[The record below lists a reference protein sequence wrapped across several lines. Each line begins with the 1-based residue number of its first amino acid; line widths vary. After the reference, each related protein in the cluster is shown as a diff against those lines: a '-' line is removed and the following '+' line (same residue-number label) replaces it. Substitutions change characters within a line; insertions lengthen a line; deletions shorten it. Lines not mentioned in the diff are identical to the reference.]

1 MTHPL
6 EPSPAGAGSP
16 VLPLQLLQPLDAT
29 HPFSTPA
36 SSGGP
41 HQRLMVSPDP
51 AAGAELD
58 LRPTRL
64 LISKEG
70 QIRSI
75 WPVHL
80 AGWQQLGWQL
90 HAPVETAGNDGQ
102 GLEEQ
107 EDDGPPASEPQVHQ
121 SLDVQLPAIQ
131 PPAAQ
136 SPSPA
141 VPPAPAAPASAAPT
155 PAAGEAVLAGEVPNF
170 QAMTKAEI
178 TAFCASTYGVSLD
191 GAMTKAELV
200 ATATGLLQQS
210 PPQEAAAQG
219 AEPQEAEHPEAMA
232 PPTPADQAPDED
244 LAAGGNDLGFQ
255 GDGAD
260 PEFPDDL
267 L

>member
-6 EPSPAGAGSP
+6 EPSPAAAGTP

-90 HAPVETAGNDGQ
+90 HTPAETAGD
-102 GLEEQ
+102 EEQ
-107 EDDGPPASEPQVHQ
+107 ETEELEELEEDGPPATQPQVHQ
-121 SLDVQLPAIQ
+121 PLEAQLPAPPVPAAAA
-131 PPAAQ
+131 PPA
-136 SPSPA
+136 
-141 VPPAPAAPASAAPT
+141 V
-155 PAAGEAVLAGEVPNF
+155 AGEAVLAGEVPNF

-200 ATATGLLQQS
+200 ATATGLLQQT
-210 PPQEAAAQG
+210 PPVEAK
-219 AEPQEAEHPEAMA
+219 PQEAEPPEGT
-232 PPTPADQAPDED
+232 TPANQPPDAD

>member
-6 EPSPAGAGSP
+6 EPSPAGAATP

-29 HPFSTPA
+29 HPFSIPA

-41 HQRLMVSPDP
+41 HQRLMVTPDP

-64 LISKEG
+64 LISKGG

-90 HAPVETAGNDGQ
+90 HAPVETPAEGQ
-102 GLEEQ
+102 ELEE
-107 EDDGPPASEPQVHQ
+107 EGLPAPQSSAPQ
-121 SLDVQLPAIQ
+121 SLAAQLPALQ
-131 PPAAQ
+131 PPAPQ

-141 VPPAPAAPASAAPT
+141 VTPAPAAAAPVA
-155 PAAGEAVLAGEVPNF
+155 PPAGEAVLAGEVPNF

-210 PPQEAAAQG
+210 PPQEA
-219 AEPQEAEHPEAMA
+219 EPQEAVPQEAE
-232 PPTPADQAPDED
+232 PQGDVPTEGTTPADQAPDAD
-244 LAAGGNDLGFQ
+244 RAAGGDDLGFQ
-255 GDGAD
+255 GDGTD

>member
-1 MTHPL
+1 MTHSL
-6 EPSPAGAGSP
+6 EPSPAAAGSP

-90 HAPVETAGNDGQ
+90 HTPAETASDEGQ
-102 GLEEQ
+102 ELEE
-107 EDDGPPASEPQVHQ
+107 EGLPAPQSSAPQ
-121 SLDVQLPAIQ
+121 SLAAQLPALQ
-131 PPAAQ
+131 PPAPQ

-141 VPPAPAAPASAAPT
+141 VTPAPAAAAPVA
-155 PAAGEAVLAGEVPNF
+155 PPAGEAVLAGEVPNF

-210 PPQEAAAQG
+210 PPQEAEAQG
-219 AEPQEAEHPEAMA
+219 TEPPEAMA
-232 PPTPADQAPDED
+232 PPTPADQAPDAER
-244 LAAGGNDLGFQ
+244 AAGGNDLGFQ

>member
-1 MTHPL
+1 MTHPI
-6 EPSPAGAGSP
+6 EPSPAAAGSP

-64 LISKEG
+64 LIRKDG

-80 AGWQQLGWQL
+80 FGWQQLGWQL
-90 HAPVETAGNDGQ
+90 HAPVETPAEGQ
-102 GLEEQ
+102 ELEE
-107 EDDGPPASEPQVHQ
+107 DGLPAPQSSAPQ
-121 SLDVQLPAIQ
+121 LLDAQQPAIQ

-136 SPSPA
+136 SPSPGVA
-141 VPPAPAAPASAAPT
+141 KVPAPAAVAPSEPPAV
-155 PAAGEAVLAGEVPNF
+155 AGEAVLAGEVPNF

-210 PPQEAAAQG
+210 PPQEAK
-219 AEPQEAEHPEAMA
+219 PQEAEPPEGT
-232 PPTPADQAPDED
+232 TPANQPPDAD
-244 LAAGGNDLGFQ
+244 LVAGGDDLGFQ

>member
-6 EPSPAGAGSP
+6 EPSPAAHGSP

-41 HQRLMVSPDP
+41 HQRLIVSPDP
-51 AAGAELD
+51 GAGAEVD

-90 HAPVETAGNDGQ
+90 HTPADTAGDDGQ
-102 GLEEQ
+102 NPEAEGQ
-107 EDDGPPASEPQVHQ
+107 PASPGSPPQPPAPQP
-121 SLDVQLPAIQ
+121 LAAQ
-131 PPAAQ
+131 PLAAQ

-141 VPPAPAAPASAAPT
+141 VTPASGAPAPAEASPAT
-155 PAAGEAVLAGEVPNF
+155 GEALLAGEVPNF

-178 TAFCASTYGVSLD
+178 TAFCANTYGVSLD

-200 ATATGLLQQS
+200 ATATSLLQQA
-210 PPQEAAAQG
+210 PPQG
-219 AEPQEAEHPEAMA
+219 AEHQGEEPPEAMA
-232 PPTPADQAPDED
+232 QATPADHAPGPD
-244 LAAGGNDLGFQ
+244 LAASADDLGFL
-255 GDGAD
+255 GDGTD

>member
-41 HQRLMVSPDP
+41 HQRLMVTPDP

-90 HAPVETAGNDGQ
+90 HTPAETARDEGQESEEDG
-102 GLEEQ
+102 L
-107 EDDGPPASEPQVHQ
+107 PALQSSAPQP
-121 SLDVQLPAIQ
+121 LDVQLPASQ
-131 PPAAQ
+131 QMALQ

-141 VPPAPAAPASAAPT
+141 VTPAPAATAPSED
-155 PAAGEAVLAGEVPNF
+155 PRAAGEAVLSGEVPNF

-191 GAMTKAELV
+191 VAMTKAELV

-210 PPQEAAAQG
+210 PPQEAKPQEV
-219 AEPQEAEHPEAMA
+219 EPQGDVPPEGT
-232 PPTPADQAPDED
+232 TPADQAPDAD
-244 LAAGGNDLGFQ
+244 LAAGGDDLGLQ

>member
-6 EPSPAGAGSP
+6 EPSSAAAGSP

-41 HQRLMVSPDP
+41 HQRLMVTHDP

-90 HAPVETAGNDGQ
+90 HALVETPAEGQ
-102 GLEEQ
+102 EL
-107 EDDGPPASEPQVHQ
+107 EDDCPPASEPQVHQ
-121 SLDVQLPAIQ
+121 PLAP
-131 PPAAQ
+131 Q
-136 SPSPA
+136 SPSTA
-141 VPPAPAAPASAAPT
+141 VPPAPVAPPS
-155 PAAGEAVLAGEVPNF
+155 AAGEAVLAGEVPNF

-210 PPQEAAAQG
+210 PPQEAEAQG
-219 AEPQEAEHPEAMA
+219 AELPEAMA
-232 PPTPADQAPDED
+232 PPTPANQPPDAD
-244 LAAGGNDLGFQ
+244 LAAGGAELGFH

-267 L
+267 LWSAHRRQQRGP

>member
-6 EPSPAGAGSP
+6 EPSPAAPGSP

-41 HQRLMVSPDP
+41 HQRLIVSPDP
-51 AAGAELD
+51 GVGAEVD

-90 HAPVETAGNDGQ
+90 HTPVETAGDDGQ
-102 GLEEQ
+102 MSEAEGQ
-107 EDDGPPASEPQVHQ
+107 PASPVSPPQPPAPQP
-121 SLDVQLPAIQ
+121 LAAQ
-131 PPAAQ
+131 PLAAQ

-141 VPPAPAAPASAAPT
+141 VASAPGTPAPAEAP
-155 PAAGEAVLAGEVPNF
+155 PATGEALLAGEVPNF

-200 ATATGLLQQS
+200 ATATGLLQQC
-210 PPQEAAAQG
+210 P
-219 AEPQEAEHPEAMA
+219 PEAMA
-232 PPTPADQAPDED
+232 QASPADHASGPD
-244 LAAGGNDLGFQ
+244 LAAGADDLGFQ
-255 GDGAD
+255 GDGTD

>member
-1 MTHPL
+1 
-6 EPSPAGAGSP
+6 

-90 HAPVETAGNDGQ
+90 HAPVETASDEGQ
-102 GLEEQ
+102 ESEELEE
-107 EDDGPPASEPQVHQ
+107 DGPPASEPQIHQ
-121 SLDVQLPAIQ
+121 PLDAQLPAPPVPAAAA
-131 PPAAQ
+131 PPA
-136 SPSPA
+136 
-141 VPPAPAAPASAAPT
+141 
-155 PAAGEAVLAGEVPNF
+155 AAGEAVLAGEVPNF

-210 PPQEAAAQG
+210 PPQEAEAQG
-219 AEPQEAEHPEAMA
+219 AEPQGAEPPEGA
-232 PPTPADQAPDED
+232 TPADQAPDAD
-244 LAAGGNDLGFQ
+244 RAAGGDDPGFQ

>member
-6 EPSPAGAGSP
+6 APSPAAAGSP

-41 HQRLMVSPDP
+41 HQRLIVSPDP

-90 HAPVETAGNDGQ
+90 HAPVESPTEVQ
-102 GLEEQ
+102 EL

-121 SLDVQLPAIQ
+121 PLDVQLPAIQ

-141 VPPAPAAPASAAPT
+141 VPPAPVAPVLAAVPA
-155 PAAGEAVLAGEVPNF
+155 AAGEAVLAGEVPNF

-200 ATATGLLQQS
+200 ATATGLLQQT
-210 PPQEAAAQG
+210 PPVEDDPKG
-219 AEPQEAEHPEAMA
+219 DVPPEGT
-232 PPTPADQAPDED
+232 TPADQVPDAD
-244 LAAGGNDLGFQ
+244 RAAGGHSLGFQ

>member
-6 EPSPAGAGSP
+6 EPSPAAAASP

-41 HQRLMVSPDP
+41 HQRLMVTPDP

-70 QIRSI
+70 QTRSI

-90 HAPVETAGNDGQ
+90 HAPVETAGNDGE
-102 GLEEQ
+102 GLLEEL
-107 EDDGPPASEPQVHQ
+107 EDDGQPASEPQGNQ
-121 SLDVQLPAIQ
+121 SLDVPLPA
-131 PPAAQ
+131 PPV
-136 SPSPA
+136 PSA
-141 VPPAPAAPASAAPT
+141 VVPSETP

-200 ATATGLLQQS
+200 ATATGLLQQT
-210 PPQEAAAQG
+210 PPVED
-219 AEPQEAEHPEAMA
+219 EPQGDVPPEGT
-232 PPTPADQAPDED
+232 TPADQAPDAD
-244 LAAGGNDLGFQ
+244 RAAGGDDLGFQ

>member
-6 EPSPAGAGSP
+6 EPSLAAAGSP

-41 HQRLMVSPDP
+41 HQRLIVSPDP

-90 HAPVETAGNDGQ
+90 HAPVETLGDDGQ
-102 GLEEQ
+102 ELEE
-107 EDDGPPASEPQVHQ
+107 EGLPAPQSSAPQ
-121 SLDVQLPAIQ
+121 SLAAQLPALQ
-131 PPAAQ
+131 PPAPQ

-141 VPPAPAAPASAAPT
+141 VTPAPDPAAPP

-191 GAMTKAELV
+191 GATTKAELV

-210 PPQEAAAQG
+210 PPQG
-219 AEPQEAEHPEAMA
+219 AEAQEAEPPEGT
-232 PPTPADQAPDED
+232 TPADQAPDAD
-244 LAAGGNDLGFQ
+244 LAAGGDDLGFQ

>member
-6 EPSPAGAGSP
+6 EPSPAAAGTP

-90 HAPVETAGNDGQ
+90 HTPAETAGD
-102 GLEEQ
+102 EEQ
-107 EDDGPPASEPQVHQ
+107 ETEELEELEEDGTPATEPQVHQ
-121 SLDVQLPAIQ
+121 PLDAQLPA
-131 PPAAQ
+131 
-136 SPSPA
+136 
-141 VPPAPAAPASAAPT
+141 PPAPAAPASAAAP

-170 QAMTKAEI
+170 QAMTRAEI

-210 PPQEAAAQG
+210 PPQEAEVQG
-219 AEPQEAEHPEAMA
+219 AEPQGDVPTEGI
-232 PPTPADQAPDED
+232 TPADQVPDAD
-244 LAAGGNDLGFQ
+244 LAAGGDDLGLQ

>member
-90 HAPVETAGNDGQ
+90 HAPVETASRDGQ
-102 GLEEQ
+102 GPGELEEL
-107 EDDGPPASEPQVHQ
+107 EDDGSPASEPQLHQ
-121 SLDVQLPAIQ
+121 PLDV
-131 PPAAQ
+131 Q

-141 VPPAPAAPASAAPT
+141 VPPAPAAPP
-155 PAAGEAVLAGEVPNF
+155 PAAGEAVHAGEVPNF
-170 QAMTKAEI
+170 PAMTKAEI

-210 PPQEAAAQG
+210 PPQEAEAQG
-219 AEPQEAEHPEAMA
+219 VVPPEGT
-232 PPTPADQAPDED
+232 TPADQVPDAD
-244 LAAGGNDLGFQ
+244 RAAGGNDLGFQ

>member
-6 EPSPAGAGSP
+6 EPGPAGAGSP

-90 HAPVETAGNDGQ
+90 HAPVETPAEGQ
-102 GLEEQ
+102 EL

-121 SLDVQLPAIQ
+121 SLAP
-131 PPAAQ
+131 Q
-136 SPSPA
+136 SSSPA
-141 VPPAPAAPASAAPT
+141 VPLAPAAVAPSET
-155 PAAGEAVLAGEVPNF
+155 PSAAGEAVLAGEVPNF

-200 ATATGLLQQS
+200 ATATGLLQQT
-210 PPQEAAAQG
+210 PPVEDDPKG
-219 AEPQEAEHPEAMA
+219 DVPPEGT
-232 PPTPADQAPDED
+232 TPADQAPDAD
-244 LAAGGNDLGFQ
+244 LAAGGDDLGFQ

>member
-6 EPSPAGAGSP
+6 EPSPAAAGSP

-41 HQRLMVSPDP
+41 HQRLIVSPDL

-90 HAPVETAGNDGQ
+90 HAPVESPTEVQ
-102 GLEEQ
+102 EL
-107 EDDGPPASEPQVHQ
+107 EDDGPPASEPQLH
-121 SLDVQLPAIQ
+121 Q
-131 PPAAQ
+131 PPAPQ
-136 SPSPA
+136 SPGAA
-141 VPPAPAAPASAAPT
+141 VTPTPAPAATAPSED
-155 PAAGEAVLAGEVPNF
+155 PRAAGEAVLAGEVPNF

-210 PPQEAAAQG
+210 PPVEDNPKGDVPPEG
-219 AEPQEAEHPEAMA
+219 ATPVDQ
-232 PPTPADQAPDED
+232 PPDAD
-244 LAAGGNDLGFQ
+244 LAAGGDDLGFQ

>member
-6 EPSPAGAGSP
+6 EPSPAAAGSP

-41 HQRLMVSPDP
+41 HQRLIVSPDP
-51 AAGAELD
+51 GAGAEVD

-90 HAPVETAGNDGQ
+90 HTPAETAGDDGQ
-102 GLEEQ
+102 KSEE
-107 EDDGPPASEPQVHQ
+107 DGKPASPV
-121 SLDVQLPAIQ
+121 SAPQ
-131 PPAAQ
+131 PPVPQPRAAQPLAAQPLAAQ
-136 SPSPA
+136 SASPVVA
-141 VPPAPAAPASAAPT
+141 PAPVAPAPAEAT
-155 PAAGEAVLAGEVPNF
+155 PAAGEALLAGEVPNF

-178 TAFCASTYGVSLD
+178 TAFCSSTYGVSLD

-200 ATATGLLQQS
+200 ATASGLLQQC
-210 PPQEAAAQG
+210 P
-219 AEPQEAEHPEAMA
+219 PEAMA
-232 PPTPADQAPDED
+232 QASAADHGPGPD
-244 LAAGGNDLGFQ
+244 LAAGADDLGFQ
-255 GDGAD
+255 GDGTD

>member
-6 EPSPAGAGSP
+6 EPSPAAAGSP

-90 HAPVETAGNDGQ
+90 HAPVETPAEGQ
-102 GLEEQ
+102 ELD
-107 EDDGPPASEPQVHQ
+107 DDGPPASEPQGHQPLDAQLPSLRPADPQ
-121 SLDVQLPAIQ
+121 SLT
-131 PPAAQ
+131 
-136 SPSPA
+136 PA
-141 VPPAPAAPASAAPT
+141 VTPPAPAPAAAAPAA

-200 ATATGLLQQS
+200 ATATGLLQQT
-210 PPQEAAAQG
+210 PPVEDD
-219 AEPQEAEHPEAMA
+219 PKCDVPPEG
-232 PPTPADQAPDED
+232 TSPADQPPGADF
-244 LAAGGNDLGFQ
+244 AAGGNDLGFQ

>member
-6 EPSPAGAGSP
+6 EPSPAGSGSP

-90 HAPVETAGNDGQ
+90 HAPVETAGDEGQ
-102 GLEEQ
+102 ESEELEE
-107 EDDGPPASEPQVHQ
+107 DCAPANEPQ
-121 SLDVQLPAIQ
+121 SLQ

-141 VPPAPAAPASAAPT
+141 VTPAPP

-170 QAMTKAEI
+170 PAMTKAEI

-210 PPQEAAAQG
+210 PPVEDDPKG
-219 AEPQEAEHPEAMA
+219 DA
-232 PPTPADQAPDED
+232 PPEGTTQADQPSGEG

>member
-6 EPSPAGAGSP
+6 EPSPAAAGSP

-90 HAPVETAGNDGQ
+90 HAPVETLGDDEQ
-102 GLEEQ
+102 ELEE
-107 EDDGPPASEPQVHQ
+107 EGLPAPQSSAPH
-121 SLDVQLPAIQ
+121 SLDVQQPALQ
-131 PPAAQ
+131 PPAPQ
-136 SPSPA
+136 SPSPGVA
-141 VPPAPAAPASAAPT
+141 TVPVPAAAASVA

-210 PPQEAAAQG
+210 PPQEAEAQG
-219 AEPQEAEHPEAMA
+219 AELPEAMA
-232 PPTPADQAPDED
+232 PPTPADQPPGEG

>member
-41 HQRLMVSPDP
+41 HQRLIVSPDP

-64 LISKEG
+64 LISKDG

-80 AGWQQLGWQL
+80 AGWQALGWQL

-102 GLEEQ
+102 GTGELEEL
-107 EDDGPPASEPQVHQ
+107 EDDGPPASAPQG
-121 SLDVQLPAIQ
+121 DQ
-131 PPAAQ
+131 PPAPQ
-136 SPSPA
+136 SPGAAVTPA
-141 VPPAPAAPASAAPT
+141 PAPAATAPSED
-155 PAAGEAVLAGEVPNF
+155 PRAAGEAVLAGEVPNF

-191 GAMTKAELV
+191 GAMTKPELV

-210 PPQEAAAQG
+210 PPQG
-219 AEPQEAEHPEAMA
+219 AEAQEAEPPEGT
-232 PPTPADQAPDED
+232 TPSDQAPEAD
-244 LAAGGNDLGFQ
+244 LAVGGNDLGFQ

>member
-6 EPSPAGAGSP
+6 EPGPAAAGSP

-41 HQRLMVSPDP
+41 HQRLMVTPDP

-90 HAPVETAGNDGQ
+90 HAPVETVSRDGQ
-102 GLEEQ
+102 EPGDLEEV
-107 EDDGPPASEPQVHQ
+107 EEYGPTASEHQVPQPADPQ
-121 SLDVQLPAIQ
+121 SLS
-131 PPAAQ
+131 PAAT
-136 SPSPA
+136 PA
-141 VPPAPAAPASAAPT
+141 PAPAAAAPVT

-210 PPQEAAAQG
+210 PPQEAEA
-219 AEPQEAEHPEAMA
+219 QEAEPPEGT
-232 PPTPADQAPDED
+232 TPADQPSDAD
-244 LAAGGNDLGFQ
+244 LAAGGDDLGFQ

>member
-6 EPSPAGAGSP
+6 EPSPAAAGSP

-41 HQRLMVSPDP
+41 HQRLIVSPDP

-90 HAPVETAGNDGQ
+90 HAPVETASRDGQ
-102 GLEEQ
+102 ETEELEEL
-107 EDDGPPASEPQVHQ
+107 EEDGPPASEPQVHQ
-121 SLDVQLPAIQ
+121 SLDVQLPA
-131 PPAAQ
+131 
-136 SPSPA
+136 
-141 VPPAPAAPASAAPT
+141 PPAPAATAPSED
-155 PAAGEAVLAGEVPNF
+155 PRAAGEAVLAGEVPNF

-200 ATATGLLQQS
+200 ATATGLLQQT
-210 PPQEAAAQG
+210 PPVEDDPKGDVPPEG
-219 AEPQEAEHPEAMA
+219 A
-232 PPTPADQAPDED
+232 TPADQAPDAD
-244 LAAGGNDLGFQ
+244 LAAGGDDLGFQ

>member
-90 HAPVETAGNDGQ
+90 HAPVETASRDGQ
-102 GLEEQ
+102 GLEEL
-107 EDDGPPASEPQVHQ
+107 EDDGSPSSEPQVHQ
-121 SLDVQLPAIQ
+121 PLDVQLPA
-131 PPAAQ
+131 
-136 SPSPA
+136 
-141 VPPAPAAPASAAPT
+141 PPAPAAVAPSETPA
-155 PAAGEAVLAGEVPNF
+155 AAGEAVLAGEVPNF

-200 ATATGLLQQS
+200 ATATGLLQQT
-210 PPQEAAAQG
+210 PPVEDDPKG
-219 AEPQEAEHPEAMA
+219 DV
-232 PPTPADQAPDED
+232 PPVGTTPADQPLGADI
-244 LAAGGNDLGFQ
+244 AAGGDDLGFQ

>member
-6 EPSPAGAGSP
+6 EPGPAAAASP

-41 HQRLMVSPDP
+41 HQRLMVTPDP

-90 HAPVETAGNDGQ
+90 HTPAETAGD
-102 GLEEQ
+102 EEQ
-107 EDDGPPASEPQVHQ
+107 ETEELEELEEDGPPATQPQVHQ
-121 SLDVQLPAIQ
+121 PLEAQLPAPPVPAAAA
-131 PPAAQ
+131 PPA
-136 SPSPA
+136 
-141 VPPAPAAPASAAPT
+141 V
-155 PAAGEAVLAGEVPNF
+155 AGEAVLAGEVPNF

-210 PPQEAAAQG
+210 PPQEAKPQA
-219 AEPQEAEHPEAMA
+219 AEPPEGT
-232 PPTPADQAPDED
+232 TPANQPPDAD

>member
-6 EPSPAGAGSP
+6 ESSHAAAGAP

-41 HQRLMVSPDP
+41 HQRLTVSPDP
-51 AAGAELD
+51 GVGAELD

-64 LISKEG
+64 LIRKEG

-90 HAPVETAGNDGQ
+90 HTPAETPAD
-102 GLEEQ
+102 GLEPEEPEETEQ
-107 EDDGPPASEPQVHQ
+107 LEPSQTPEGLPAPQV
-121 SLDVQLPAIQ
+121 LGLQLQA
-131 PPAAQ
+131 PP
-136 SPSPA
+136 S
-141 VPPAPAAPASAAPT
+141 PT
-155 PAAGEAVLAGEVPNF
+155 PAAEPPPADAAPSAGEAVLAGEVPNF

-178 TAFCASTYGVSLD
+178 TAFCTSTFGVSLD
-191 GAMTKAELV
+191 GSMTKAELV
-200 ATATGLLQQS
+200 ASATALLQGTQ
-210 PPQEAAAQG
+210 PQGAPSQG
-219 AEPQEAEHPEAMA
+219 AEPTEAMPAAA
-232 PPTPADQAPDED
+232 PPDPAAEED
-244 LAAGGNDLGFQ
+244 GAAADDLGFQ
-255 GDGAD
+255 GEGVD

>member
-6 EPSPAGAGSP
+6 EPGPAAAASP

-90 HAPVETAGNDGQ
+90 HSPVETLGDEGQESAEDG
-102 GLEEQ
+102 L
-107 EDDGPPASEPQVHQ
+107 PAPQSSAPQ
-121 SLDVQLPAIQ
+121 SQDVQLPASQ
-131 PPAAQ
+131 QMALQ

-141 VPPAPAAPASAAPT
+141 AASAPAAAASMA
-155 PAAGEAVLAGEVPNF
+155 PAAGEAVLVGEVPNF

-191 GAMTKAELV
+191 GAMTKTELV
-200 ATATGLLQQS
+200 ATATSLLQQS
-210 PPQEAAAQG
+210 PPVEDDPKG
-219 AEPQEAEHPEAMA
+219 DV
-232 PPTPADQAPDED
+232 PPVGTTPADQAPDAD

>member
-6 EPSPAGAGSP
+6 EPSPAAAGSP

-41 HQRLMVSPDP
+41 HQRLMVTPDP

-64 LISKEG
+64 LISKGG

-90 HAPVETAGNDGQ
+90 HAPVETASRDGQ
-102 GLEEQ
+102 GPEELEELG
-107 EDDGPPASEPQVHQ
+107 DDGPPASEPQVHQ
-121 SLDVQLPAIQ
+121 PLDVQQPALQ
-131 PPAAQ
+131 PPAPQ

-141 VPPAPAAPASAAPT
+141 ETPAPAAVPPAS
-155 PAAGEAVLAGEVPNF
+155 GEAVLAGEEPNF

-210 PPQEAAAQG
+210 PPQEAEAQG
-219 AEPQEAEHPEAMA
+219 AEPQGAEHPEAMA
-232 PPTPADQAPDED
+232 PPTPADQAPDAD
-244 LAAGGNDLGFQ
+244 LAAGGDDLGFQ

>member
-64 LISKEG
+64 LISKGG

-90 HAPVETAGNDGQ
+90 HAPVETPAEGQ
-102 GLEEQ
+102 EL
-107 EDDGPPASEPQVHQ
+107 EDDGQPASEPQVHQ
-121 SLDVQLPAIQ
+121 PLDAQLPA
-131 PPAAQ
+131 
-136 SPSPA
+136 
-141 VPPAPAAPASAAPT
+141 PPAPAAAAPSED
-155 PAAGEAVLAGEVPNF
+155 ARVAGEAVLAGEVPNF

-210 PPQEAAAQG
+210 PPQEA
-219 AEPQEAEHPEAMA
+219 EPPEGT
-232 PPTPADQAPDED
+232 TPADQVPDAD
-244 LAAGGNDLGFQ
+244 LAAGGDDLGFQ

>member
-64 LISKEG
+64 LIRKEG

-90 HAPVETAGNDGQ
+90 HAPVETPAEGQ
-102 GLEEQ
+102 ELEE
-107 EDDGPPASEPQVHQ
+107 DGAPANEPQ
-121 SLDVQLPAIQ
+121 SLQ
-131 PPAAQ
+131 PPAPQ

-141 VPPAPAAPASAAPT
+141 VTPAPA

-170 QAMTKAEI
+170 PAMTKAEI

-200 ATATGLLQQS
+200 ATATGLLQQT
-210 PPQEAAAQG
+210 PPVEDDPKG
-219 AEPQEAEHPEAMA
+219 DVPTEGT
-232 PPTPADQAPDED
+232 TPADQVPNAD
-244 LAAGGNDLGFQ
+244 LAAGGNDMRFQ

>member
-6 EPSPAGAGSP
+6 EPSPAAAGLP

-41 HQRLMVSPDP
+41 HQRLMVTPDP

-90 HAPVETAGNDGQ
+90 HAPVETASRDGQ
-102 GLEEQ
+102 ETEELEEL
-107 EDDGPPASEPQVHQ
+107 EEDGPPATEPHVHQ
-121 SLDVQLPAIQ
+121 PLDAQQPAIQ

-141 VPPAPAAPASAAPT
+141 PASAPAAAASAA

-200 ATATGLLQQS
+200 ATATGLLQQT
-210 PPQEAAAQG
+210 PPQGAEAQG
-219 AEPQEAEHPEAMA
+219 AEPPEG
-232 PPTPADQAPDED
+232 TSPADQAPDAD
-244 LAAGGNDLGFQ
+244 LAAGGDDLGFQ